1 MDNVGNSEPRSN
13 NMKWAYND
21 QNYSGDQDVNYALA
35 MAAGAPGTPMVTTAW
50 VVRLGSN
57 SLPME
62 RWRLPVEDT
71 PLEDWTESVLRH
83 LDCLVFRPSSLPG
96 MVGSGSS

>member
-1 MDNVGNSEPRSN
+1 MWWFPLGGMGGVAP
-13 NMKWAYND
+13 
-21 QNYSGDQDVNYALA
+21 
-35 MAAGAPGTPMVTTAW
+35 AAAEAPGTPIVTTAW

-62 RWRLPVEDT
+62 RWRLPVEET

-83 LDCLVFRPSSLPG
+83 LDCLVLRPSSLPG
-96 MVGSGSS
+96 MVGVWFQLRRL